1 MKKLLILI
9 LDGSEILEIAPFIDV
24 FGWNNI
30 INKQEKIEVVTA
42 YFSAD
47 NSIKISFSKMSLLP
61 QLSLNKEKINIDD
74 FEAIIVPGGFGKY
87 GYFKNYLNENLKE
100 IISNFIEKN
109 KIIVGV
115 CTGSLILAEMGY
127 LKNKKATTYLREK
140 GRYHNQLKNYG
151 VKALRKEIVIDR
163 NIITSS
169 SPKTALKIAFLILEK
184 LTSKKNRKLVQ
195 EEMGY

>member
-30 INKQEKIEVVTA
+30 INKQEKIEAVTA
-42 YFSAD
+42 YFSID
-47 NSIKISFSKMSLLP
+47 NTIKISFSKMNLLP
-61 QLSLNKEKINIDD
+61 QLSLNEEKINIDD
-74 FEAIIVPGGFGKY
+74 FEAIIIPGGFGKY
-87 GYFKNYLNENLKE
+87 GYFKNCSNESLKK
-100 IISNFIEKN
+100 IIFNFMEK
-109 KIIVGV
+109 KKLIVGV
-115 CTGSLILAEMGY
+115 CTGSLVLAKTGY

-140 GRYHNQLKNYG
+140 GRYYNQLKDYG
-151 VKALRKEIVIDR
+151 VKALSKEIVIDK

-169 SPKTALKIAFLILEK
+169 SPKSALKIAFLVLEK
-184 LTSKKNRKLVQ
+184 LSSKKNRKVVQ